1 MIGQLTLNFLENKGQ
16 RDNSMGI
23 AKIELIES
31 LNKLIAMETEVS
43 AVLYIIPHG
52 STAGNQP
59 YR

>member
-1 MIGQLTLNFLENKGQ
+1 
-16 RDNSMGI
+16 MGI